1 MSHKSSGRRTPQAIK
16 LVDGELGILLRR
28 ICFLHCHLPAHGLG
42 TRRAP
47 RRKKHMRTI
56 LIFFTTHIVRVYKD
70 TSLLRTVLVLGPE
83 PLPGIVR
90 N

>member
-47 RRKKHMRTI
+47 KKKTHADDPY
-56 LIFFTTHIVRVYKD
+56 FFYDAYCACLQGYPPFYGQSSFSDQSPYR
-70 TSLLRTVLVLGPE
+70 E
-83 PLPGIVR
+83 
-90 N
+90 